1 MDYKLRLLFV
11 IFFPITT
18 VADDRPITILRDLK
32 LCFQNSG
39 LPAFRPTH
47 KLFGIRSYVIQIGSV
62 SIYKLPVNQK
72 SPK

>member
-1 MDYKLRLLFV
+1 MYYFHIRHKMDYKLRLLFV

-39 LPAFRPTH
+39 LPAF
-47 KLFGIRSYVIQIGSV
+47 KQF
-62 SIYKLPVNQK
+62 
-72 SPK
+72 